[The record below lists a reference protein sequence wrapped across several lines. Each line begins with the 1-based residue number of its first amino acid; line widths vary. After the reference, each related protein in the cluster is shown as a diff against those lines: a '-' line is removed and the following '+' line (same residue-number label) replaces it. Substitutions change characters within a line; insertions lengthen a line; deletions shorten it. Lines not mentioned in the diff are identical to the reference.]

1 MGGGYYDRDV
11 HSTPAA
17 SSSSG
22 GYDYASY
29 SDKAAKAM
37 SSRSMSSD
45 LSPVKR
51 KLSTDAKS
59 PIVVALDVTGS
70 MGDWSKTIYDKMPMF
85 FGQIMLQGY
94 LADPAI
100 SFAAVGDANTDSA
113 PLQVCDF
120 ARGTDLDDWLKKL
133 YLEGGGGGT
142 TQESY
147 ELAAALYA
155 KTTFAAKDAGPI
167 FFFIGDE
174 GFYKTVSAS
183 VAKAVLGVNEGIS
196 GDDAMKSLTEK
207 FEVFL
212 VHKAYDRGGSDSK
225 IVAQWSSALG
235 AARVLKLDA
244 PKAVVDVMLGA
255 LAIVSSARDLDSYV
269 VDMEGRGQTTARIAT
284 VKDAL
289 GALGAGT
296 AIAKVDTSGLPSAKG
311 GKSNK
316 GKGKKL

>member
-11 HSTPAA
+11 GSTPA
-17 SSSSG
+17 SSASSG
-22 GYDYASY
+22 GYDYGGY
-29 SDKAAKAM
+29 TDKAAKAL
-37 SSRSMSSD
+37 SSRSMSDD

-59 PIVVALDVTGS
+59 PIVVAMDVTGS
-70 MGDWSKTIYDKMPMF
+70 MGDWSKIIYDKMPMF
-85 FGQIMLQGY
+85 FGQILLQDY
-94 LADPAI
+94 MKDPAI
-100 SFAAVGDANTDSA
+100 SFAAVGDANCDSA

-120 ARGTDLDDWLKKL
+120 ARGTDLDGWLKKL

-142 TQESY
+142 AQESY
-147 ELAAALYA
+147 ELAAACYA
-155 KTTFAAKDAGPI
+155 KTKFTAKDAQPV

-174 GFYKTVSAS
+174 GFYKKVSA
-183 VAKAVLGVNEGIS
+183 AIAERIFGTTEAID
-196 GDDAMKSLTEK
+196 GDEAFKSLMEK

-212 VHKAYDRGGSDSK
+212 IHKAYQSDDAK
-225 IVAQWSSALG
+225 IVRQWSATIG
-235 AARVLKLDA
+235 PERVLKLED
-244 PKAVVDVMLGA
+244 PKAVIDVMLGA
-255 LAIVSSARDLDSYV
+255 LAIISQARDLDSYV
-269 VDMEGRGQTTARIAT
+269 VDMEGRGQTKARIAT

-296 AIAKVDTSGLPSAKG
+296 AIAKVDTGGLPSATG